1 MNAHQVR
8 RTLAFSRRADTKEAL
23 GWWGVTVYNWCR
35 PHRSLRQKQAEPVG
49 KKSTDSERLLWL
61 SD

>member
-1 MNAHQVR
+1 MSAYQVR
-8 RTLAFSRRADTKEAL
+8 RSLAFAHRADTKLTL

-35 PHRSLRQKQAEPVG
+35 IHRSLRQALVQPQG
-49 KKSTDSERLLWL
+49 KKSLLLALLLWR